1 MFITLAVIPLFREAA
16 VRMQYSIDFPNARK
30 VHGLPKA
37 KIGGL
42 AMALGI
48 LVPVTV
54 WTDGSAYERAL
65 LVGSAIIV
73 IFSLFDDM
81 RGLSYKMKFAGQIL
95 AAVIVVF
102 FGDLKICFLGEC
114 LPEGVILPDAFSLPL
129 TVLVIV
135 GVTNAI
141 NLADGL
147 DGLAGGISLLI
158 FITIGYMAYTNLFW
172 PGNQFIVLMSAA
184 VIGAVVGFLRF
195 NTFPASVFMGD
206 VGSQLL
212 GFLAITLSLRLTQ
225 TPGNLGVLSP
235 FLPLLLLGFP
245 VLDTLTVM
253 AERIVRGKSPFLA
266 DKNHFHHK
274 LIRLGLYHTEAV
286 MIIYGLTAIL
296 VGSGYF
302 LRFYSEWL
310 LLLFYASFA
319 GIIIVGFTVVER
331 YGFKLKRYH
340 LIDHVIKGRLLFL
353 KENQVL
359 IKISYHFVEAVVPL
373 LLIFTVLL
381 TEQVPRYLAGI
392 SMGFAGFTIGIWLFK
407 KDWLL
412 VALRLSFYLVA
423 PVVLYLSQVYPV
435 SWMSGGSMRV
445 YHIFFG
451 LLAMF
456 VVLTMKFT
464 RRQEGLKT
472 TPFDLLI
479 LFLALVL
486 PNVLDQKIENLSL
499 WVLSVKM
506 VVLYFS
512 FEVLLGESR
521 KELNRIALGVLTALL
536 VFSAKGFFF

>member
-184 VIGAVVGFLRF
+184 VIGAIVGFLRF

-296 VGSGYF
+296 VGSAYF

-331 YGFKLKRYH
+331 YGFQLKRYH

-392 SMGFAGFTIGIWLFK
+392 SMGFAGITIGIWLFK

-435 SWMSGGSMRV
+435 SWMSSGSMRV